1 MTEAVD
7 VVAHW
12 TDLGEPE
19 MFGERSHYW
28 GYQDDTAAYFNQEAD
43 VHNIYQLMASKRI
56 HDFYERAN
64 LTRRVTGMARTGV
77 PGIQRYGFAMWSGD
91 ISCYLPNL
99 GNHYGAQKHLIM
111 GGIDFY
117 GSDTGGFHRN
127 GCYERGIDQDQ
138 SYSRW
143 LRSSSWMDIP
153 LRPHAN
159 QNPAGREDEPT
170 IQTNPA
176 FVGDVLSNK
185 FNIAQRYA
193 LVPFYYSLGHRAH
206 TEGLAVHQPMFLAF
220 QDDQNVWSMGNQFM
234 LGDAL
239 LIALDTKYGTQSMDV
254 YLPKGTWYDYHT
266 NEQIVSTGQRV
277 QRPLVQTIGGNV
289 IQTTPVF
296 ARSGAIVPKAFVD
309 DQTLNVHGER
319 KDGSRV
325 NTFIAR
331 VWPSEQETSFEV
343 VDDDG
348 ATPAYLSGGK
358 STTVVRQVQT
368 KTGIA
373 VTISATSGPFMAT
386 KARQYAIE
394 VVLPEGVR
402 ITSVA
407 VNRQPLKIRDAG
419 FPNPS
424 KDLDG
429 YAVSEN
435 QRIVT
440 AYSGL
445 ISPGKSK
452 IFTFD
457 F

>member
-1 MTEAVD
+1 M
-7 VVAHW
+7 
-12 TDLGEPE
+12 
-19 MFGERSHYW
+19 
-28 GYQDDTAAYFNQEAD
+28 
-43 VHNIYQLMASKRI
+43 
-56 HDFYERAN
+56 
-64 LTRRVTGMARTGV
+64 
-77 PGIQRYGFAMWSGD
+77 
-91 ISCYLPNL
+91 
-99 GNHYGAQKHLIM
+99 
-111 GGIDFY
+111 
-117 GSDTGGFHRN
+117 
-127 GCYERGIDQDQ
+127 
-138 SYSRW
+138 
-143 LRSSSWMDIP
+143 
-153 LRPHAN
+153 
-159 QNPAGREDEPT
+159 
-170 IQTNPA
+170 
-176 FVGDVLSNK
+176 
-185 FNIAQRYA
+185 
-193 LVPFYYSLGHRAH
+193 PFYYSLGHRAH
-206 TEGLAVHQPMFLAF
+206 TDGLAVHQPMFLAF

-277 QRPLVQTIGGNV
+277 QRPLVQTIAGNV

-296 ARSGAIVPKAFVD
+296 AKSGAIVPKAFVD

-386 KARQYAIE
+386 KVRQYAIE
-394 VVLPEGVR
+394 VVLPEGVQ
-402 ITSVA
+402 ISQ
-407 VNRQPLKIRDAG
+407 VNLNQRSLKLQDSD

-424 KDLDG
+424 KSTEG
-429 YAVSEN
+429 YIISQN
-435 QRIVT
+435 QRLVS
-440 AYSGL
+440 AYSGP
-445 ISPGKSK
+445 ISPGESK
-452 IFTFD
+452 VFNFS